1 MDSEYKKRD
10 QQNISVY
17 VQSCIYM
24 RIIMETSYSGHKI
37 LYMVLDDHCNHKW
50 DQVLNFASA
59 FGASFDPENETTDGG
74 DLTEPG
80 ELAT

>member
-1 MDSEYKKRD
+1 
-10 QQNISVY
+10 
-17 VQSCIYM
+17 
-24 RIIMETSYSGHKI
+24 
-37 LYMVLDDHCNHKW
+37 MVLDDHCNHKW